1 MRKVSIPKTTGRY
14 VGRAFSSTIKTSRG
28 PVDILSATVYYVDES
43 GVEHA
48 TGYEHPR
55 VRTPQSDDWDFR
67 KWSYRAFAE
76 EIGQIARDFQ
86 NYLKV
91 NGVRFE
97 LAHPSSWAPGVD
109 EQPPYWADED
119 VSDDLLAA

>member
-1 MRKVSIPKTTGRY
+1 MRKVSTPKTTGRY
-14 VGRAFSSTIKTSRG
+14 LGRVFKSTSKTSRG
-28 PVDILSATVYYVDES
+28 IVDILSATVIYVAES

-55 VRTPQSDDWDFR
+55 VRSPRSDDWDFR
-67 KWSYRAFAE
+67 KWVYRAFAD

-86 NYLKV
+86 DFLTE

-97 LAHPSSWAPGVD
+97 LAHPDWWAPGVD
-109 EQPPYWADED
+109 EQPPFWADED